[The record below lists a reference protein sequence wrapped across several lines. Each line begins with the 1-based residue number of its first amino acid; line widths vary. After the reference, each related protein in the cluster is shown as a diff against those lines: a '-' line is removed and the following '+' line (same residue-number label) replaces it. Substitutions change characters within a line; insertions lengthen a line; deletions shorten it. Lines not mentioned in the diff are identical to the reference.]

1 MTTVGSRWY
10 NHNHHNERN
19 LKIVFA
25 IIPRLPKFFHP
36 PVAVVTALIF
46 FLLLK
51 KERRAIKNNLRQI
64 CGDNSWL
71 SWKAF
76 KVFYSFCDF
85 IVSYCYVPSA
95 NHVDLQSMVS
105 GTDEAEHTLRDCLKE
120 NKGLIIWTAHMGNWE
135 FASRL
140 LETQGRTIYVA
151 RFVETGNT
159 AEMALRRMMENQ
171 AVQSIDLDHPFA
183 SIQLLHALRGDN
195 VVALQGDRVYH
206 DRGIGA
212 PFFGKEARFPMGPF
226 VLAYVS
232 GAPLLPVV
240 VIRQKWLTYR
250 VVMGEP
256 IRLENM
262 VDRESELN
270 RGLLSAVHFLEV
282 VLRKYHDQWLNF
294 YDFWS
299 PRVFDNGVQAQQN
312 IEMNSGSRMRNNE
325 KGSNQAHADAE

>member
-1 MTTVGSRWY
+1 MTTAGSAWY
-10 NHNHHNERN
+10 NHNYHNERN

-36 PVAVVTALIF
+36 PVAAVTALIF

-51 KERRAIKNNLRQI
+51 KERRAIKSNLRQI
-64 CGDNSWL
+64 CGENSRL
-71 SWKAF
+71 TWKAF

-95 NHVDLQSMVS
+95 NHTDLHSMVS
-105 GTDEAEHTLRDCLKE
+105 GADGAAQKIQDCLKE
-120 NKGLIIWTAHMGNWE
+120 KKGLIIWTAHMGNWE

-140 LETQGRTIYVA
+140 LETQGTKVYVA
-151 RFVETGNT
+151 RVVESGNP
-159 AEMALRRMMENQ
+159 AEMALRRLMENH
-171 AVQSIDLDHPFA
+171 AVQSIDLDSPFA
-183 SIQLLHALRGDN
+183 SIKLLHALRGN
-195 VVALQGDRVYH
+195 NIVALQGDRVYH
-206 DRGIGA
+206 EDGVGV
-212 PFFGKEARFPMGPF
+212 PFFGKEARFPIGPF

-256 IRLENM
+256 TRLENT

-270 RGLLSAVHFLEV
+270 RGLLSAVGFLES
-282 VLRKYHDQWLNF
+282 VLRKYPDQWLNF

-299 PRVFDNGVQAQQN
+299 PYVFRNTMHVQEH
-312 IEMNSGSRMRNNE
+312 IEMNSTSGMRNDE
-325 KGSNQAHADAE
+325 KGSDQAHADAE